1 MRTSREKFQVW
12 AGRDIEMRST
22 GGRVNTTH
30 FQEVAAHIS
39 KMLNMNSNCH
49 HVLDVGC
56 DSGLVSRHVARLVN
70 ALIGVDFIAEMVFD
84 VKHIDTGSNTRF
96 MVADG
101 ASLPFRSQTFS
112 RVYSYNVIHQ
122 MDSKEQGLSLIE
134 EMIRVCQPGG
144 IVLVGD
150 VPDRNK
156 RWQYISGELFSF
168 KQPQFFYRWYRDIK
182 RIATMGLKSV
192 GGQKFELAR
201 LPIWYD
207 LQDLKHCFEERGFS
221 CDLIDQVTPL
231 PYWFY
236 RTNLR
241 IKIPK

>member
-1 MRTSREKFQVW
+1 MMTSREKFQVW
-12 AGRDIEMRST
+12 AERDLEMRST
-22 GGRVNTTH
+22 GGKVKATH
-30 FQEVAAHIS
+30 FQEVAAHIGE
-39 KMLNMNSNCH
+39 MLNLNSKGH

-56 DSGLVSRHVARLVN
+56 DSGLVSRYVARR
-70 ALIGVDFIAEMVFD
+70 AKDFIGIDFIAEMVFD
-84 VKHIDTGSNTRF
+84 VKHMDTGSNTRF

-101 ASLPFRSQTFS
+101 ACLPFRSQTFS

-122 MDSKEQGLSLIE
+122 MESEEQGLSLIE

-150 VPDRNK
+150 VPDRSK
-156 RWQYISGELFSF
+156 RWHYIRGELLSF
-168 KQPQFFYRWYRDIK
+168 KQPQFFYRWRRDIK
-182 RIATMGLKSV
+182 RVLTMGLKSV
-192 GGQKFELAR
+192 GGQKLELVR

-207 LQDLKHCFEERGFS
+207 LKLLKRCFEKRGFS
-221 CDLIDQVTPL
+221 CDLMDQVAPL
-231 PYWFY
+231 PFWFY